1 MPALFRCRLRRNAIH
16 ERRFIALA
24 QRILNASGE
33 PDAEL
38 SVEIV
43 GNARIRRLNRQ
54 YRQHDHPT
62 DVLAFPMREAPGP
75 RTQLLGDVVIS
86 LQKATEQASG
96 YHHSLDEEL
105 AKLLTHGILH
115 LLGYDHERGE
125 KEARR
130 MRRKERAIHNM
141 LKPFPQLIRPQPPTA
156 PKSARNSQPSRHK

>member
-1 MPALFRCRLRRNAIH
+1 MPALFRCRLRRNVIH

-24 QRILNASGE
+24 QRILNASRE
-33 PDAEL
+33 PEAEL

-75 RTQLLGDVVIS
+75 RTRLLGDVVIS

-96 YHHSLDEEL
+96 YHHSIDEEL
-105 AKLLTHGILH
+105 SKLLTHGILH

-130 MRRKERAIHNM
+130 MRRKEQAIQNM
-141 LKPFPQLIRPQPPTA
+141 LKPLPQLIRRTPYTVRI
-156 PKSARNSQPSRHK
+156 SARNSQPSRHK

>member
-1 MPALFRCRLRRNAIH
+1 MPALFRCRLRRNVIH

-24 QRILNASGE
+24 QRILDASGE
-33 PDAEL
+33 PEAEL

-54 YRQHDHPT
+54 YRHHDHPT

-75 RTQLLGDVVIS
+75 RTRLLGDVVIS
-86 LQKATEQASG
+86 LQIATKQASE
-96 YHHSLDEEL
+96 YQHSLDEEL
-105 AKLLTHGILH
+105 SKLLTHGILH

-130 MRRKERAIHNM
+130 MQRKERAIQHM
-141 LKPFPQLIRPQPPTA
+141 LNPLPPLIRRTA
-156 PKSARNSQPSRHK
+156 YTVRLSARNSQPSRHR